1 MRALIEKILAQS
13 KTIAVVGISDRAE
26 RHSHKVAKYL
36 KEHGYRI
43 IPVNPRLDEVLGEKC
58 YSGLDSVPDKI
69 DVVDIFRRP
78 DDVLP
83 IVKSAISLGVNTI
96 WMQEG
101 VINEEAALIAQA
113 AGLNIIMD
121 RCMLKEHSKLSSWI
135 YD

>member
-1 MRALIEKILAQS
+1 MKALIEKILAQS
-13 KTIAVVGISDRAE
+13 KTIAVVGISDKAE
-26 RHSHKVAKYL
+26 RPSYRVAKYL
-36 KEHGYRI
+36 QDHGYRI

-83 IVKSAISLGVNTI
+83 IVKSAINLGVNTI

-101 VINEEAALIAQA
+101 VANEEAAHIAKA

>member
-1 MRALIEKILAQS
+1 MKALIEKILAQS
-13 KTIAVVGISDRAE
+13 KTIAVVGISDKAE
-26 RHSHKVAKYL
+26 RPSYRVAKYL
-36 KEHGYRI
+36 QDHGYRI

-101 VINEEAALIAQA
+101 VVNEEAAHIAKA